1 MTLCI
6 RTLACIRIRVGVS
19 PQQLDS
25 WMFIMFNITK
35 YHRHLLSLSLSLS
48 LSVCLSQL
56 LNINGSFYHLNWGVN
71 LSPAEKL
78 LRRRLLQ
85 FCPPYF
91 QENNLYIYILD
102 IFLFWYFYIYFE
114 KYNLE
119 LRNPSPQSH
128 WRENPIWRE
137 EGREVRIHQITQ
149 NWKIVIN
156 KIKMINDIV

>member
-71 LSPAEKL
+71 LSPAKKLL
-78 LRRRLLQ
+78 LRRLLLL
-85 FCPPYF
+85 FFHHFSKKIIFIYI
-91 QENNLYIYILD
+91 IYILD

-128 WRENPIWRE
+128 WRENPISRRGGKRGE
-137 EGREVRIHQITQ
+137 NLPDNSKLE
-149 NWKIVIN
+149 NCYK
-156 KIKMINDIV
+156 

>member
-78 LRRRLLQ
+78 LLRRLLLL
-85 FCPPYF
+85 FFHHFSKKIIFIYI
-91 QENNLYIYILD
+91 IYILD

-128 WRENPIWRE
+128 WRENPISRRGGKRGE
-137 EGREVRIHQITQ
+137 ILPDNSKLE
-149 NWKIVIN
+149 NCYK
-156 KIKMINDIV
+156 